1 MLISPHLAQKASYLF
16 DICGALKLCALSRFS
31 HAQFFMTL

>member
-1 MLISPHLAQKASYLF
+1 MSISPHLAQKPSYLF
-16 DICGALKLCALSRFS
+16 DICGALKLCALSHFR